1 MPEMFH
7 PALPDGQTIDVPDVA
22 VPHHRGSGWQLT
34 SERDQPAEPA
44 PAPEPAAPLSSP
56 RPDPKPTTANRP
68 KPDGSAD

>member
-34 SERDQPAEPA
+34 SERTTT
-44 PAPEPAAPLSSP
+44 PAPEPAAPLSAAK
-56 RPDPKPTTANRP
+56 PDPKPTTANRP